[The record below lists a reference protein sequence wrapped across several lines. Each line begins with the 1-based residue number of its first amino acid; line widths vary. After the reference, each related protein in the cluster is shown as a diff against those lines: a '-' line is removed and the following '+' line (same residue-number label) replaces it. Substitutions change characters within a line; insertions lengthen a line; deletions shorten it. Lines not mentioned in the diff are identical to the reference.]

1 MEPSLHDISMQKIS
15 NGEQAHPLMMGHPAS
30 YQLMTCPPEPAPGR
44 TIVRSF
50 VEAIFAEPT
59 QIGHS
64 PQIPQCASTVNVQ
77 GEKSGVRR
85 NDEPIDLTFAHCKVR
100 KPESVILVI
109 SSLIKFEIG

>member
-64 PQIPQCASTVNVQ
+64 PQIPLCARPSKDQ
-77 GEKSGVRR
+77 FSSGV
-85 NDEPIDLTFAHCKVR
+85 
-100 KPESVILVI
+100 SSLVI
-109 SSLIKFEIG
+109 ATKTPVQDSVPSRS